1 MEKVAKKR
9 GRPPGPRD
17 TTYIVLGLLE
27 NKIEMYSVIA
37 TSSEQAWND
46 FKAVGGT
53 PKQVLGPFHQTAQ
66 KKEDLKVSLTD
77 ELVFS
82 SYLGTGTCLGLSG
95 SFFELVDS
103 ESLAFFP
110 DAVEEVMR
118 VVNKNDC
125 IVVSEQASIDA
136 KEN

>member
-1 MEKVAKKR
+1 LEKIAKKR

-46 FKAVGGT
+46 FKAVGGK
-53 PKQVLGPFHQTAQ
+53 PKQVLGPFHQTTQ
-66 KKEDLKVSLTD
+66 KKEDLKISLVD
-77 ELVFS
+77 EIVFS

-95 SFFELVDS
+95 SFFELV
-103 ESLAFFP
+103 ENENLAFFP
-110 DAVEEVMR
+110 DAVDEVMR

-125 IVVSEQASIDA
+125 IIVSE
-136 KEN
+136 EN